1 MKIKILLTIASILLF
16 FILIPQIT
24 CAQKDGEAQAILID
38 EKNQQTLKF
47 SNQGAL
53 NQRCGFFVTKTLMEN
68 QEEALA
74 IRVAHYHYRLW
85 EWNRP
90 SYELG
95 SKLLPEQ
102 GWLYITSARIVF
114 TVEEGDASHA
124 FEVKRTDLKTKPV
137 TDLASGHNFAGV
149 QINLTEKLVASN
161 SREQKFVFL
170 MQGVPTCRNYVK
182 SPKPITKFL
191 TLAIND
197 FDAAM
202 REFKQLAASF
212 HQSGRFELISIG
224 SRLNAPAADKFTFT
238 PPFDYQFEPTQS
250 TNSLDPAN
258 PNESEEI
265 AGFDRVIQLNPQDW
279 KPYLRRGEAY
289 YRKGNYDRALADF
302 DRVIQL
308 SPQQPNGYYNR
319 GLVYGRTGDHELAIA
334 DFNKALELRP
344 QEAVTYN
351 ARASAYARKGEYS
364 RALVDYNRA
373 IQLNP
378 QLKMLYYNRGL
389 AFARKDAYDLALADF
404 NKEIELNPQETDV
417 YNARGCVYSYKGDYD
432 HAITDYSEAIRL
444 KPDFGTA
451 YKNRARVYETI
462 GNTAKA
468 QEDRNKSSELQ
479 QQQTKP

>member
-1 MKIKILLTIASILLF
+1 MKIKILLTTASILLF
-16 FILIPQIT
+16 FTAIPQIIR
-24 CAQKDGEAQAILID
+24 AQKDGEAQAILID
-38 EKNQQTLKF
+38 EKKQQTLKF
-47 SNQGAL
+47 SNQGVS

-68 QEEALA
+68 EEEALA
-74 IRVAHYHYRLW
+74 IRVAHYHHTVWGWSQPNYD
-85 EWNRP
+85 
-90 SYELG
+90 LG
-95 SKLLPEQ
+95 SDRLPEQ
-102 GWLYITSARIVF
+102 GWLYITSSRLVF

-124 FEVKRTDLKTKPV
+124 FAVKRTDLKTKPV
-137 TDLASGHNFAGV
+137 SELAATYNFAGV
-149 QINLTEKLVASN
+149 QINLTEKLAASN
-161 SREQKFVFL
+161 SREQKLVFI

-182 SPKPITKFL
+182 SPKPITKFI

-202 REFKQLAASF
+202 REFKQLAALF
-212 HQSGRFELISIG
+212 YQSGRFELISIG
-224 SRLNAPAADKFTFT
+224 SRLNAPPVDKFTFSS
-238 PPFDYQFEPTQS
+238 PFDYHQFESNQS

-258 PNESEEI
+258 PNQSEEI
-265 AGFDRVIQLNPQDW
+265 AALDKVIQSNPQEW

-289 YRKGNYDRALADF
+289 YRKGNYELALADF
-302 DRVIQL
+302 DRAVQL
-308 SPQQPNGYYNR
+308 SPQQPNGYYYR

-351 ARASAYARKGEYS
+351 ARATAYTRRGEYS

-404 NKEIELNPQETDV
+404 NKEIELNPQEADV

-432 HAITDYSEAIRL
+432 HAITEYSEAIRL
-444 KPDFGTA
+444 KPDFWVA

-468 QEDRNKSSELQ
+468 EEDRNKSSELH
-479 QQQTKP
+479 QQTKP